1 MFNKYT
7 ISCYNVIELI
17 SSSYSLNN
25 IQYLNINK
33 YSKNYMNK
41 IFILLL
47 RK

>member
-7 ISCYNVIELI
+7 ISLYNVIELI

>member
-1 MFNKYT
+1 MFNKYIIT
-7 ISCYNVIELI
+7 WYNVIELI

-25 IQYLNINK
+25 IKYLNINK

>member
-1 MFNKYT
+1 MFNKYI
-7 ISCYNVIELI
+7 ISLYNVIELI
-17 SSSYSLNN
+17 SSYSLNN

>member
-1 MFNKYT
+1 MFNKYI
-7 ISCYNVIELI
+7 ISLYNVVKLI
-17 SSSYSLNN
+17 NYSYSLNN

>member
-7 ISCYNVIELI
+7 ISLYNIIELI
-17 SSSYSLNN
+17 TSSYSLNN
-25 IQYLNINK
+25 IKYLNINK

>member
-1 MFNKYT
+1 MFNKYI
-7 ISCYNVIELI
+7 ISLYNVIELI
-17 SSSYSLNN
+17 NSYSLNN
-25 IQYLNINK
+25 IQYLNISK